1 MPLTKIQ
8 SRGTDNVGQ
17 GSSNIIING
26 AMTVS
31 QRGDSTG
38 ITSGGYYACDRFKS
52 DLSGVGTW
60 SIAQSTTAPTNK
72 GFQNSVKLDCTTA
85 NGSLASGAYFI
96 YQTRIEGQNLQSLA
110 FGTSEAKPLVL
121 SFYVKS
127 NKTGT
132 YHIGLYNTDNAR
144 MNGRTYTIDSA
155 NTWELKTI
163 SFDADTS
170 QGFTNDNNSSLLIEW
185 WLAGGTDYTS
195 GSTPTAWTSADN
207 TIRAGGLAV
216 NLADST
222 DNEWLMTGVQ
232 LEVGSQASD
241 FQHEDIGTTRR
252 KCMRY
257 FHSINGAGHSDPTD
271 SAYGRYI
278 SFGQDNNGLRWFH
291 HFPEEMRS
299 APTMTAN
306 NISSSTIQHFNYN
319 TQTGISMTGTGL
331 NEGGK
336 RTGQIFFTFSSGAG
350 VGSIVS
356 WRWNNNPDASFDF
369 DSEL

>member
-241 FQHEDIGTTRR
+241 FQHEDIGTTFL
-252 KCMRY
+252 KCNRY
-257 FHSINGAGHSDPTD
+257 FQKFVSGTNGYTIFLNGGIDDASGDAFLRGNFRVQMRAVPTYYATNSYLYSQPGGTISYSGTPTNRCSAGIATMGYNVGAGSQGHSIRFESD
-271 SAYGRYI
+271 
-278 SFGQDNNGLRWFH
+278 
-291 HFPEEMRS
+291 
-299 APTMTAN
+299 
-306 NISSSTIQHFNYN
+306 
-319 TQTGISMTGTGL
+319 GT
-331 NEGGK
+331 
-336 RTGQIFFTFSSGAG
+336 SGT
-350 VGSIVS
+350 VQY
-356 WRWNNNPDASFDF
+356 DA
-369 DSEL
+369 EL

>member
-8 SRGTDNVGQ
+8 SRGTENVGQ

-241 FQHEDIGTTRR
+241 FQHEDIGTTFL
-252 KCMRY
+252 KCNRY
-257 FHSINGAGHSDPTD
+257 FQKFVSGTNGYTIFLNGGIDDASGDAFLRGNFRVQMRAVPTYYATNSYLYSQPGGTISYSGTPTNRCSAGIATMGYNVGAGSQGHAIRFESD
-271 SAYGRYI
+271 
-278 SFGQDNNGLRWFH
+278 
-291 HFPEEMRS
+291 
-299 APTMTAN
+299 
-306 NISSSTIQHFNYN
+306 
-319 TQTGISMTGTGL
+319 GT
-331 NEGGK
+331 
-336 RTGQIFFTFSSGAG
+336 SGT
-350 VGSIVS
+350 VEY
-356 WRWNNNPDASFDF
+356 DA
-369 DSEL
+369 EL

>member
-1 MPLTKIQ
+1 MPLTKVQ
-8 SRGTDNVGQ
+8 SRGTENVGQ

-241 FQHEDIGTTRR
+241 FQHEDIGTTFL
-252 KCMRY
+252 KCNRY
-257 FHSINGAGHSDPTD
+257 FQKFVSGTNGYTIFLNGGIDDASGDAFLRGNFRVQMRAVPTYYATNSYLYSQPGGTISYSGTPTNRCSAGIATMGYNVGAGSQGHSIRFESD
-271 SAYGRYI
+271 
-278 SFGQDNNGLRWFH
+278 
-291 HFPEEMRS
+291 
-299 APTMTAN
+299 
-306 NISSSTIQHFNYN
+306 
-319 TQTGISMTGTGL
+319 GT
-331 NEGGK
+331 
-336 RTGQIFFTFSSGAG
+336 SGT
-350 VGSIVS
+350 VQY
-356 WRWNNNPDASFDF
+356 DA
-369 DSEL
+369 EL

>member
-1 MPLTKIQ
+1 MPLTKVQ
-8 SRGTDNVGQ
+8 SRGTENVGQ
-17 GSSNIIING
+17 GSSNVIING

-195 GSTPTAWTSADN
+195 GSTPTAWTTADN

-241 FQHEDIGTTRR
+241 FQHEDIGTTFL
-252 KCMRY
+252 KCNRY
-257 FHSINGAGHSDPTD
+257 FQKFVSGTNGYTIFLNGGIDDASGDAFLRGNFRVQMRAVPTYYATNSYLYSQPGGTISYSGTPTNRCSAGIATMGYNVGAGSQGHSIRFESD
-271 SAYGRYI
+271 
-278 SFGQDNNGLRWFH
+278 
-291 HFPEEMRS
+291 
-299 APTMTAN
+299 
-306 NISSSTIQHFNYN
+306 
-319 TQTGISMTGTGL
+319 GT
-331 NEGGK
+331 
-336 RTGQIFFTFSSGAG
+336 SGT
-350 VGSIVS
+350 VQY
-356 WRWNNNPDASFDF
+356 DA
-369 DSEL
+369 EL

>member
-8 SRGTDNVGQ
+8 SRGTENVGQ

-241 FQHEDIGTTRR
+241 FQHEDIGTTFL
-252 KCMRY
+252 KCNRY
-257 FHSINGAGHSDPTD
+257 FQKFVSGTNGYTIFLNGGIDDASGDAFLRGNFRVQMRAVPTYYATNSYLYSQPGGTISYSGTPTNRCSAGIATMGYNVGAGSQGHSIRFESD
-271 SAYGRYI
+271 
-278 SFGQDNNGLRWFH
+278 
-291 HFPEEMRS
+291 
-299 APTMTAN
+299 
-306 NISSSTIQHFNYN
+306 
-319 TQTGISMTGTGL
+319 GT
-331 NEGGK
+331 
-336 RTGQIFFTFSSGAG
+336 SGT
-350 VGSIVS
+350 VQY
-356 WRWNNNPDASFDF
+356 DA
-369 DSEL
+369 EL

>member
-52 DLSGVGTW
+52 DLSGGGTW

-241 FQHEDIGTTRR
+241 FQHEDIGTTFL
-252 KCMRY
+252 KCNRY
-257 FHSINGAGHSDPTD
+257 FQKFVSGTNGYTIFLNGGIDDASGDAFLRGNFRVQMRAVPTYYATNSYLYSQPGGTISYSGTPTNRCSAGIATMGYNVGAGSQGHSIRFESD
-271 SAYGRYI
+271 
-278 SFGQDNNGLRWFH
+278 
-291 HFPEEMRS
+291 
-299 APTMTAN
+299 
-306 NISSSTIQHFNYN
+306 
-319 TQTGISMTGTGL
+319 GT
-331 NEGGK
+331 
-336 RTGQIFFTFSSGAG
+336 SGT
-350 VGSIVS
+350 VQY
-356 WRWNNNPDASFDF
+356 DA
-369 DSEL
+369 EL

>member
-8 SRGTDNVGQ
+8 SRGTENVGQ

-185 WLAGGTDYTS
+185 WVAGGTDYTS
-195 GSTPTAWTSADN
+195 GSTPTAWTTADN

-241 FQHEDIGTTRR
+241 FQHEDIGTTFL
-252 KCMRY
+252 KCNRY
-257 FHSINGAGHSDPTD
+257 FQKFVSGTNGYTIFLNGGIDDASGDAFLRGNFRVQMRAVPTYYATNSYLYSQPGGTISYSGTPTNRCSAGIATMGYNVGAGSQGHSIRFESD
-271 SAYGRYI
+271 
-278 SFGQDNNGLRWFH
+278 
-291 HFPEEMRS
+291 
-299 APTMTAN
+299 
-306 NISSSTIQHFNYN
+306 
-319 TQTGISMTGTGL
+319 GT
-331 NEGGK
+331 
-336 RTGQIFFTFSSGAG
+336 SGT
-350 VGSIVS
+350 VQY
-356 WRWNNNPDASFDF
+356 DA
-369 DSEL
+369 EL

>member
-241 FQHEDIGTTRR
+241 FQHEDIGTTFL
-252 KCMRY
+252 KCNRY
-257 FHSINGAGHSDPTD
+257 FQKFVSGTNGYTIFLNGGIDDASGDAFLRGNFRVQMRAVPTYYATNSYLYSQPGGTISYSGTPTNRCSAGIATMGYNVGAGSQGHAIRFQSD
-271 SAYGRYI
+271 
-278 SFGQDNNGLRWFH
+278 
-291 HFPEEMRS
+291 
-299 APTMTAN
+299 
-306 NISSSTIQHFNYN
+306 
-319 TQTGISMTGTGL
+319 GT
-331 NEGGK
+331 
-336 RTGQIFFTFSSGAG
+336 SGT
-350 VGSIVS
+350 VEY
-356 WRWNNNPDASFDF
+356 DA
-369 DSEL
+369 EL

>member
-8 SRGTDNVGQ
+8 SRGTENVGQ

-195 GSTPTAWTSADN
+195 GSTPTAWTTADN

-241 FQHEDIGTTRR
+241 FQHEDIGTTFL
-252 KCMRY
+252 KCNRY
-257 FHSINGAGHSDPTD
+257 FQKFVSGTNGYTIFLNGGIDDASGDAFLRGNFRVQMRAVPTYYATNSYLYSQPGGTISYSGTPTNRCSAGIATMGYNVGAGSQGHSIRFESD
-271 SAYGRYI
+271 
-278 SFGQDNNGLRWFH
+278 
-291 HFPEEMRS
+291 
-299 APTMTAN
+299 
-306 NISSSTIQHFNYN
+306 
-319 TQTGISMTGTGL
+319 GT
-331 NEGGK
+331 
-336 RTGQIFFTFSSGAG
+336 SGT
-350 VGSIVS
+350 VQY
-356 WRWNNNPDASFDF
+356 DA
-369 DSEL
+369 EL

>member
-8 SRGTDNVGQ
+8 SRGTENVGQ

-241 FQHEDIGTTRR
+241 FQHEDIGTTFL
-252 KCMRY
+252 KCNRY
-257 FHSINGAGHSDPTD
+257 FQKFVSGTNGYTIFLNGGIDDASGDAFLRGNFRVQMRAVPTYYASNSYLYSQPGGTISYSGTPTNRCSAGIATMGYNVGAGSQGHSIRFESD
-271 SAYGRYI
+271 
-278 SFGQDNNGLRWFH
+278 
-291 HFPEEMRS
+291 
-299 APTMTAN
+299 
-306 NISSSTIQHFNYN
+306 
-319 TQTGISMTGTGL
+319 GT
-331 NEGGK
+331 
-336 RTGQIFFTFSSGAG
+336 SGT
-350 VGSIVS
+350 VQY
-356 WRWNNNPDASFDF
+356 DA
-369 DSEL
+369 EL

>member
-241 FQHEDIGTTRR
+241 FQHEDFGPTLS
-252 KCMRY
+252 KCQRY
-257 FHSINGAGHSDPTD
+257 FQLTQPNFYHSLAPMIDGVADLRGHVKFPVTMRATPTLTLD
-271 SAYGRYI
+271 VGSG
-278 SFGQDNNGLRWFH
+278 
-291 HFPEEMRS
+291 
-299 APTMTAN
+299 
-306 NISSSTIQHFNYN
+306 TITTNHNSIDGFN
-319 TQTGISMTGTGL
+319 MTGTSTSATHFI
-331 NEGGK
+331 NDY
-336 RTGQIFFTFSSGAG
+336 TA
-350 VGSIVS
+350 
-356 WRWNNNPDASFDF
+356 DA
-369 DSEL
+369 EL

>member
-8 SRGTDNVGQ
+8 SRGTENVGL

-241 FQHEDIGTTRR
+241 FQHEDIGTTFL
-252 KCMRY
+252 KCNRY
-257 FHSINGAGHSDPTD
+257 FQKFVSGTNGYTIFLNGGIDDASGDAFLRGNFRVQMRAVPTYYATNSYLYSQPGGTISYSGTPTNRCSAGIATMGYNVGAGSQGHSIRFESD
-271 SAYGRYI
+271 
-278 SFGQDNNGLRWFH
+278 
-291 HFPEEMRS
+291 
-299 APTMTAN
+299 
-306 NISSSTIQHFNYN
+306 
-319 TQTGISMTGTGL
+319 GT
-331 NEGGK
+331 
-336 RTGQIFFTFSSGAG
+336 SGT
-350 VGSIVS
+350 VQY
-356 WRWNNNPDASFDF
+356 DA
-369 DSEL
+369 EL

>member
-222 DNEWLMTGVQ
+222 DNEWLMPGVQ

-241 FQHEDIGTTRR
+241 FQHEDIGTTFL
-252 KCMRY
+252 KCNRY
-257 FHSINGAGHSDPTD
+257 FQKF
-271 SAYGRYI
+271 I
-278 SFGQDNNGLRWFH
+278 S
-291 HFPEEMRS
+291 
-299 APTMTAN
+299 
-306 NISSSTIQHFNYN
+306 
-319 TQTGISMTGTGL
+319 GT
-331 NEGGK
+331 N
-336 RTGQIFFTFSSGAG
+336 
-350 VGSIVS
+350 
-356 WRWNNNPDASFDF
+356 
-369 DSEL
+369 

>member
-144 MNGRTYTIDSA
+144 MNGRPYTIDSA

-241 FQHEDIGTTRR
+241 FQHEDIGTTFL
-252 KCMRY
+252 KCNRY
-257 FHSINGAGHSDPTD
+257 FQKFVSGTNGYTIFLNGGIDDASGDAFLRGNFRVQMRAVPTYYATNSYLYSQPGGTISYSGTPTNRCSAGIATMGYNVGAGSQGHSIRFESD
-271 SAYGRYI
+271 
-278 SFGQDNNGLRWFH
+278 
-291 HFPEEMRS
+291 
-299 APTMTAN
+299 
-306 NISSSTIQHFNYN
+306 
-319 TQTGISMTGTGL
+319 GT
-331 NEGGK
+331 
-336 RTGQIFFTFSSGAG
+336 SGT
-350 VGSIVS
+350 VQY
-356 WRWNNNPDASFDF
+356 DA
-369 DSEL
+369 EL

>member
-232 LEVGSQASD
+232 LEVGSQDSD
-241 FQHEDIGTTRR
+241 FQHEDIGPTILI
-252 KCMRY
+252 CNRY
-257 FHSINGAGHSDPTD
+257 FKTFLSGTNGYTIFLNGGIDDASGDAFLRGNFRVQMRAVPTYYATNSYLYSQPGGTISYSGTPTNRCSAGIATMGYNVGAGSQGHSIRFESD
-271 SAYGRYI
+271 
-278 SFGQDNNGLRWFH
+278 
-291 HFPEEMRS
+291 
-299 APTMTAN
+299 
-306 NISSSTIQHFNYN
+306 
-319 TQTGISMTGTGL
+319 GT
-331 NEGGK
+331 
-336 RTGQIFFTFSSGAG
+336 SGT
-350 VGSIVS
+350 VQY
-356 WRWNNNPDASFDF
+356 DA
-369 DSEL
+369 EL

>member
-1 MPLTKIQ
+1 MPLTKVQ
-8 SRGTDNVGQ
+8 SRGTENVGQ
-17 GSSNIIING
+17 GSSNVIING

-241 FQHEDIGTTRR
+241 FQHEDIGTTFL
-252 KCMRY
+252 KCNRY
-257 FHSINGAGHSDPTD
+257 FQKFVSGTNGYTIFLNGGIDDASGDAFLRGNFRVQMRAVPTYYATNSYLYSQPGGTISYSGTPTNRCSAGIATMGYNVGAGSQGHSIRFESD
-271 SAYGRYI
+271 
-278 SFGQDNNGLRWFH
+278 
-291 HFPEEMRS
+291 
-299 APTMTAN
+299 
-306 NISSSTIQHFNYN
+306 
-319 TQTGISMTGTGL
+319 GT
-331 NEGGK
+331 
-336 RTGQIFFTFSSGAG
+336 SGT
-350 VGSIVS
+350 VQY
-356 WRWNNNPDASFDF
+356 DA
-369 DSEL
+369 EL

>member
-241 FQHEDIGTTRR
+241 FQHEDIGTTFL
-252 KCMRY
+252 KCNRY
-257 FHSINGAGHSDPTD
+257 FQKFVSGTNGYTIFLNGGIDDASGDAFLRGNFRVQMRAVPTYYATNSYLYSQPGGTISYSGTPTNRCSAGIATMGYNVGAGSQGHAIRFESD
-271 SAYGRYI
+271 
-278 SFGQDNNGLRWFH
+278 
-291 HFPEEMRS
+291 
-299 APTMTAN
+299 
-306 NISSSTIQHFNYN
+306 
-319 TQTGISMTGTGL
+319 GT
-331 NEGGK
+331 
-336 RTGQIFFTFSSGAG
+336 SGT
-350 VGSIVS
+350 VEY
-356 WRWNNNPDASFDF
+356 DA
-369 DSEL
+369 EL

>member
-195 GSTPTAWTSADN
+195 GSTPTAWTTADN

-241 FQHEDIGTTRR
+241 FQHEDIGTTFL
-252 KCMRY
+252 KCNRY
-257 FHSINGAGHSDPTD
+257 FQKFVSGTNGYTIFLNGGIDDASGDAFLRGNFRVQMRAVPTYYATNSYLYSQPGGTISYSGTPTNRCSAGIATMGYNVGAGSQGHSIRFESD
-271 SAYGRYI
+271 
-278 SFGQDNNGLRWFH
+278 
-291 HFPEEMRS
+291 
-299 APTMTAN
+299 
-306 NISSSTIQHFNYN
+306 
-319 TQTGISMTGTGL
+319 GT
-331 NEGGK
+331 
-336 RTGQIFFTFSSGAG
+336 SGT
-350 VGSIVS
+350 VQY
-356 WRWNNNPDASFDF
+356 DA
-369 DSEL
+369 EL

>member
-8 SRGTDNVGQ
+8 SRGTENVGQ

-31 QRGDSTG
+31 QGGDSTG

-241 FQHEDIGTTRR
+241 FQHEDIGTTFL
-252 KCMRY
+252 KCNRY
-257 FHSINGAGHSDPTD
+257 FQKFVSGTNGYTIFLNGGIDDASGDAFLRGNFRVQMRAVPTYYATNSYLYSQPGGTISYSGTPTNRCSAGIATMGYNVGAGSQGHSIRFESD
-271 SAYGRYI
+271 
-278 SFGQDNNGLRWFH
+278 
-291 HFPEEMRS
+291 
-299 APTMTAN
+299 
-306 NISSSTIQHFNYN
+306 
-319 TQTGISMTGTGL
+319 GT
-331 NEGGK
+331 
-336 RTGQIFFTFSSGAG
+336 SGT
-350 VGSIVS
+350 VQY
-356 WRWNNNPDASFDF
+356 DA
-369 DSEL
+369 EL

>member
-8 SRGTDNVGQ
+8 SRGTENVGQ

-185 WLAGGTDYTS
+185 WVAGGTDYTS

-241 FQHEDIGTTRR
+241 FQHEDIGTTFL
-252 KCMRY
+252 KCNRY
-257 FHSINGAGHSDPTD
+257 FQKFVSGTNGYTIFLNGGIDDASGDAFLRGNFRVQMRAVPTYYATNSYLYSQPGGTISYSGTPTNRCSAGIATMGYNVGAGSQGHSIRFESD
-271 SAYGRYI
+271 
-278 SFGQDNNGLRWFH
+278 
-291 HFPEEMRS
+291 
-299 APTMTAN
+299 
-306 NISSSTIQHFNYN
+306 
-319 TQTGISMTGTGL
+319 GT
-331 NEGGK
+331 
-336 RTGQIFFTFSSGAG
+336 SGT
-350 VGSIVS
+350 VQY
-356 WRWNNNPDASFDF
+356 DA
-369 DSEL
+369 EL

>member
-241 FQHEDIGTTRR
+241 FQHEDIGTTFL
-252 KCMRY
+252 KCNRY
-257 FHSINGAGHSDPTD
+257 FQKFVSGTNGYTIFLNGGIDDASGDALLRGNFRVQMRAVPTYYATNSYLYSQPGGTISYSGTPTNRCSAGIATMGYNVGAGSQGHSIRFESD
-271 SAYGRYI
+271 
-278 SFGQDNNGLRWFH
+278 
-291 HFPEEMRS
+291 
-299 APTMTAN
+299 
-306 NISSSTIQHFNYN
+306 
-319 TQTGISMTGTGL
+319 GT
-331 NEGGK
+331 
-336 RTGQIFFTFSSGAG
+336 SGT
-350 VGSIVS
+350 VQY
-356 WRWNNNPDASFDF
+356 DA
-369 DSEL
+369 EL

>member
-241 FQHEDIGTTRR
+241 FQHEDIGTTFL
-252 KCMRY
+252 KCNRY
-257 FHSINGAGHSDPTD
+257 FQKFVSGNNGYTIFLNGGIDDASGDAFLRGNFRVQMRAVPTYYATNSYLYSQPGGTISYSGTPTNRCSAGIATMGYNVGAGSQGHSIRFESD
-271 SAYGRYI
+271 
-278 SFGQDNNGLRWFH
+278 
-291 HFPEEMRS
+291 
-299 APTMTAN
+299 
-306 NISSSTIQHFNYN
+306 
-319 TQTGISMTGTGL
+319 GT
-331 NEGGK
+331 
-336 RTGQIFFTFSSGAG
+336 SGT
-350 VGSIVS
+350 VQY
-356 WRWNNNPDASFDF
+356 DA
-369 DSEL
+369 EL

>member
-8 SRGTDNVGQ
+8 SRGTENVGQ

-232 LEVGSQASD
+232 LEVCSQASD
-241 FQHEDIGTTRR
+241 FQHEAIGTTFL
-252 KCMRY
+252 KCNRY
-257 FHSINGAGHSDPTD
+257 FQKFVSGTNGYTIFLNGGIDDASGDAFLRGNFRVQMRAVPTYYATNSYLYSQPGGTISYSGTPTNRCSAGIATMGYNVGAGSQGHSIRFESD
-271 SAYGRYI
+271 
-278 SFGQDNNGLRWFH
+278 
-291 HFPEEMRS
+291 
-299 APTMTAN
+299 
-306 NISSSTIQHFNYN
+306 
-319 TQTGISMTGTGL
+319 GT
-331 NEGGK
+331 
-336 RTGQIFFTFSSGAG
+336 SGT
-350 VGSIVS
+350 VQY
-356 WRWNNNPDASFDF
+356 DA
-369 DSEL
+369 EL

>member
-8 SRGTDNVGQ
+8 SRGTENVGQ

-195 GSTPTAWTSADN
+195 GSTPTARTSADN

-222 DNEWLMTGVQ
+222 DNEWFMTGVQ

-241 FQHEDIGTTRR
+241 FQHEDIGTTFL
-252 KCMRY
+252 KCNRY
-257 FHSINGAGHSDPTD
+257 FQKFVSGTNGYTIFLNGGIDDASGDAFLRGNFRVQMRAVPTYYATNSYLYSQPGGTISYSGTPTNRCSAGIATMGYNVGAGSQGHSIRFESD
-271 SAYGRYI
+271 
-278 SFGQDNNGLRWFH
+278 
-291 HFPEEMRS
+291 
-299 APTMTAN
+299 
-306 NISSSTIQHFNYN
+306 
-319 TQTGISMTGTGL
+319 GT
-331 NEGGK
+331 
-336 RTGQIFFTFSSGAG
+336 SGT
-350 VGSIVS
+350 VQY
-356 WRWNNNPDASFDF
+356 DA
-369 DSEL
+369 EL

>member
-8 SRGTDNVGQ
+8 SRGTENVGQ

-96 YQTRIEGQNLQSLA
+96 YQTRIEGQNFQSLA

-241 FQHEDIGTTRR
+241 FQHEDIGTTFL
-252 KCMRY
+252 KCNRY
-257 FHSINGAGHSDPTD
+257 FQKFVSGTNGYTIFLNGGIDDASGDAFLRGNFRVQMRAVPTYYATNSYLYSQPGGTISYSGTPTNRCSAGIATMGYNVGAGSQGHSIRFESD
-271 SAYGRYI
+271 
-278 SFGQDNNGLRWFH
+278 
-291 HFPEEMRS
+291 
-299 APTMTAN
+299 
-306 NISSSTIQHFNYN
+306 
-319 TQTGISMTGTGL
+319 GT
-331 NEGGK
+331 
-336 RTGQIFFTFSSGAG
+336 SGT
-350 VGSIVS
+350 VQY
-356 WRWNNNPDASFDF
+356 DA
-369 DSEL
+369 EL

>member
-8 SRGTDNVGQ
+8 SRGTENVGQ

-232 LEVGSQASD
+232 LEVGSQASV
-241 FQHEDIGTTRR
+241 FQHEDIGTTFL
-252 KCMRY
+252 KCNRY
-257 FHSINGAGHSDPTD
+257 FQKFVSGTNGYTIFLNGGIDDASGDAFLRGNFRVQMRAVPTYYATNSYLYSQPGGTISYSGTPTNRCSAGIATMGYNVGAGSQGHSIRFESD
-271 SAYGRYI
+271 
-278 SFGQDNNGLRWFH
+278 
-291 HFPEEMRS
+291 
-299 APTMTAN
+299 
-306 NISSSTIQHFNYN
+306 
-319 TQTGISMTGTGL
+319 GT
-331 NEGGK
+331 
-336 RTGQIFFTFSSGAG
+336 SGT
-350 VGSIVS
+350 VQY
-356 WRWNNNPDASFDF
+356 DA
-369 DSEL
+369 EL

>member
-241 FQHEDIGTTRR
+241 FQHEDIGTTFL
-252 KCMRY
+252 KCNRY
-257 FHSINGAGHSDPTD
+257 FQKFVSGTNGYTIFLNGGIDDASGDAFLRGNFRVQMRAVPTYYATNSYLYSQPGGTISYSGTPTNRCSAGIATMGYNVGAGSQGHSIRFESD
-271 SAYGRYI
+271 
-278 SFGQDNNGLRWFH
+278 
-291 HFPEEMRS
+291 
-299 APTMTAN
+299 
-306 NISSSTIQHFNYN
+306 
-319 TQTGISMTGTGL
+319 GTRG
-331 NEGGK
+331 
-336 RTGQIFFTFSSGAG
+336 TVQY
-350 VGSIVS
+350 
-356 WRWNNNPDASFDF
+356 DA
-369 DSEL
+369 EL

>member
-8 SRGTDNVGQ
+8 SRGTENVGQ

-155 NTWELKTI
+155 NTCELKTI

-241 FQHEDIGTTRR
+241 FQHEDIGTTFL
-252 KCMRY
+252 KCNRY
-257 FHSINGAGHSDPTD
+257 FQKFVSGTNGYTIFLNGGIDDASGDAFLRGNFRVQMRAVPTYYATNSYLYSQPGGTISYSGTPTNRCSAGIATMGYNVGAGSQGHSIRFESD
-271 SAYGRYI
+271 
-278 SFGQDNNGLRWFH
+278 
-291 HFPEEMRS
+291 
-299 APTMTAN
+299 
-306 NISSSTIQHFNYN
+306 
-319 TQTGISMTGTGL
+319 GT
-331 NEGGK
+331 
-336 RTGQIFFTFSSGAG
+336 SGT
-350 VGSIVS
+350 VQY
-356 WRWNNNPDASFDF
+356 DA
-369 DSEL
+369 EL